1 MIKNVEEL
9 KKYRVD
15 EIEIIIN
22 KMNLFELSNL
32 YNIIKKSLSSLNT
45 HINDNYEYEF
55 GMNKEDIKEMERNY
69 SFAMENINKYEK
81 VMGIILNEIHTR
93 NIDNR
98 FNVSIS
104 KSFFPL
110 L

>member
-1 MIKNVEEL
+1 MIKNIEEL
-9 KKYRVD
+9 RKYKIN

-22 KMNLFELSNL
+22 KMKLFELSNL

-69 SFAMENINKYEK
+69 NFAMENINKYEK
-81 VMGIILNEIHTR
+81 VMGIILNEIDTR
-93 NIDNR
+93 NIENR
-98 FNVSIS
+98 FNISI
-104 KSFFPL
+104 
-110 L
+110 

>member
-1 MIKNVEEL
+1 MIKNIEEL
-9 KKYRVD
+9 RKYKIN

-32 YNIIKKSLSSLNT
+32 YNLIKKSLSSLNT

-69 SFAMENINKYEK
+69 SFTMENINKYEK
-81 VMGIILNEIHTR
+81 VMGIILNEIDTR
-93 NIDNR
+93 NIENR
-98 FNVSIS
+98 FNISI
-104 KSFFPL
+104 
-110 L
+110 

>member
-1 MIKNVEEL
+1 MIKNIEEL
-9 KKYRVD
+9 RKYKIN

-69 SFAMENINKYEK
+69 SFAMVNIKMYDK
-81 VMGIILNEIHTR
+81 IMGIILNEINVR
-93 NIDNR
+93 NIENR
-98 FNVSIS
+98 FNISI
-104 KSFFPL
+104 
-110 L
+110 

>member
-9 KKYRVD
+9 RKYKIN

-22 KMNLFELSNL
+22 KMNLFELSSL
-32 YNIIKKSLSSLNT
+32 YNLIKKSLLSLNT

-69 SFAMENINKYEK
+69 SFTMENINKYEK
-81 VMGIILNEIHTR
+81 IMGIILNEIDTR
-93 NIDNR
+93 NIENR
-98 FNVSIS
+98 FNISI
-104 KSFFPL
+104 
-110 L
+110 

>member
-1 MIKNVEEL
+1 MIKNIEEL
-9 KKYRVD
+9 RKYKIN

-32 YNIIKKSLSSLNT
+32 YNLIKKSLSSLNT
-45 HINDNYEYEF
+45 HINNNYEYEF

-81 VMGIILNEIHTR
+81 VMGIILNEIDVR
-93 NIDNR
+93 NVENR
-98 FNVSIS
+98 FNISI
-104 KSFFPL
+104 
-110 L
+110 

>member
-1 MIKNVEEL
+1 MIKNIEEL
-9 KKYRVD
+9 RKYKIN

-32 YNIIKKSLSSLNT
+32 YNITKKSLSSLNT

-69 SFAMENINKYEK
+69 SFAMENIDKYEK
-81 VMGIILNEIHTR
+81 IMGIILNEIDVR
-93 NIDNR
+93 NVENR
-98 FNVSIS
+98 FNVSI
-104 KSFFPL
+104 
-110 L
+110 

>member
-9 KKYRVD
+9 RKYKIN

-32 YNIIKKSLSSLNT
+32 YNIIKKSLLSLNT
-45 HINDNYEYEF
+45 NINNNYEYEF
-55 GMNKEDIKEMERNY
+55 GMSKEDIKEMERNY

-81 VMGIILNEIHTR
+81 IMGIILNEIDTR
-93 NIDNR
+93 NIENR
-98 FNVSIS
+98 FNISI
-104 KSFFPL
+104 
-110 L
+110 

>member
-22 KMNLFELSNL
+22 RMNLFELSNL
-32 YNIIKKSLSSLNT
+32 YNIIKKSLLSLNT
-45 HINDNYEYEF
+45 NINNNYEYEF
-55 GMNKEDIKEMERNY
+55 GMSKEDIKEMERNY

-81 VMGIILNEIHTR
+81 IMGIILNEIDTR
-93 NIDNR
+93 NIENR
-98 FNVSIS
+98 FNISI
-104 KSFFPL
+104 
-110 L
+110 

>member
-1 MIKNVEEL
+1 MIKNIEEL
-9 KKYRVD
+9 RKYKIN

-45 HINDNYEYEF
+45 HINNNYEYEF

-69 SFAMENINKYEK
+69 SFAMENVNKYEK
-81 VMGIILNEIHTR
+81 IMGIILNEIDVR
-93 NIDNR
+93 NIKNR
-98 FNVSIS
+98 FNISI
-104 KSFFPL
+104 
-110 L
+110 

>member
-1 MIKNVEEL
+1 MIKNIEEL
-9 KKYRVD
+9 RKYKIN

-45 HINDNYEYEF
+45 HINNNYEYEF

-69 SFAMENINKYEK
+69 NFAMENVNKYEK
-81 VMGIILNEIHTR
+81 IMGIILNEIDVR
-93 NIDNR
+93 NIKNR
-98 FNVSIS
+98 FNISI
-104 KSFFPL
+104 
-110 L
+110 

>member
-1 MIKNVEEL
+1 MIKNIEEL
-9 KKYRVD
+9 RKYKIN

-45 HINDNYEYEF
+45 HINNNYEYEF

-69 SFAMENINKYEK
+69 NFAMENINKYEK
-81 VMGIILNEIHTR
+81 IMGIILSEIDTR
-93 NIDNR
+93 NVENR
-98 FNVSIS
+98 FNISI
-104 KSFFPL
+104 
-110 L
+110 

>member
-9 KKYRVD
+9 RKYKIN

-22 KMNLFELSNL
+22 KMNLFELSSL
-32 YNIIKKSLSSLNT
+32 YNLIKKSLLSLNT
-45 HINDNYEYEF
+45 HINNNYEYEF

-81 VMGIILNEIHTR
+81 IMGIILNEIDTR
-93 NIDNR
+93 NVENR
-98 FNVSIS
+98 FNVSI
-104 KSFFPL
+104 
-110 L
+110 

>member
-1 MIKNVEEL
+1 MIKNIEEL
-9 KKYRVD
+9 RKYKIN

-69 SFAMENINKYEK
+69 SFAMENVNKYEK
-81 VMGIILNEIHTR
+81 IMGIILNEIDVR
-93 NIDNR
+93 NIKNR
-98 FNVSIS
+98 FDISI
-104 KSFFPL
+104 
-110 L
+110 

>member
-9 KKYRVD
+9 RKYKIN

-22 KMNLFELSNL
+22 KMNLFELSSL
-32 YNIIKKSLSSLNT
+32 YNLIKKSLSSLNT

-69 SFAMENINKYEK
+69 SFTMENINKYEK
-81 VMGIILNEIHTR
+81 VMGIILNEIDTR
-93 NIDNR
+93 NVENR
-98 FNVSIS
+98 FNISI
-104 KSFFPL
+104 
-110 L
+110 